1 MKKRRHNNNTE
12 EIQRIIRSNFRSLQS
27 TKFENLNEMDDFL
40 DRYHLPMLNQEQIS
54 YLKSSIT
61 PKKI

>member
-40 DRYHLPMLNQEQIS
+40 DRYYTGWFCVS
-54 YLKSSIT
+54 T
-61 PKKI
+61 